1 MNHPNCHDEMPSS
14 IDRRGPDVALS
25 SGQVGTGHRMDD
37 PRRNG
42 VGNIGSAPRQPEAAQ
57 NHENRDNT
65 PVNGNDTSR
74 KRNRPSLSLSL
85 SNWRLERSGGG
96 SVIGIDNPALP
107 VLMGRLRRHLARQH
121 RRLLRSS
128 GAGSTGGSTAGA
140 SSSTSAFQRLPA
152 ELLLLVNEH
161 LRYRDAWA
169 LKHACRYFFRVLD
182 PGPKPKIPQ
191 TLAAWWDG
199 KLVLYQTV
207 VLGWRAGDTA
217 RSVRELPPYP
227 ALS

>member
-1 MNHPNCHDEMPSS
+1 MRSFGYRRLQGALAEGAEKSKGGNSLPNGSVFFLFFLNAS
-14 IDRRGPDVALS
+14 TAAWSALVA
-25 SGQVGTGHRMDD
+25 VAF
-37 PRRNG
+37 PF
-42 VGNIGSAPRQPEAAQ
+42 PF
-57 NHENRDNT
+57 
-65 PVNGNDTSR
+65 
-74 KRNRPSLSLSL
+74 LSLFADL
-85 SNWRLERSGGG
+85 S
-96 SVIGIDNPALP
+96 
-107 VLMGRLRRHLARQH
+107 
-121 RRLLRSS
+121 
-128 GAGSTGGSTAGA
+128 STAGA